1 MMSLTHRIAFRN
13 HHLAAA
19 LYRTAQIRLQL
30 RNGHVAIL
38 VHGINLAIL
47 IEEHREVVD
56 IAINFMMR
64 PRSLGTVRDIHLQAM
79 SVDIRE
85 DIELSVVIPNGWRPD
100 TLSVSL
106 LAIAEIE
113 IIRIIESVETVGR
126 KFPIHQILGMEN
138 HQSRN
143 TVHRGTRQIV
153 ILPHSDNIRVRE
165 FIVKQRICK
174 GTITIISRPRLPF
187 QSLCQNILGCRFFLR
202 RCSQRTAQKSDA
214 TGCK

>member
-1 MMSLTHRIAFRN
+1 MSLTHRITFRN
-13 HHLAAA
+13 DHLAATF
-19 LYRTAQIRLQL
+19 YRTAQIGLQL
-30 RNGHVAIL
+30 RNGYVAIL

-64 PRSLGTVRDIHLQAM
+64 PRTLGTVRDIHLQSM
-79 SVDIRE
+79 PVDIGE
-85 DIELSVVIPNGWRPD
+85 DIELSVVIADGRRPD

-113 IIRIIESVETVGR
+113 IIRIIQSVEAIR
-126 KFPIHQILGMEN
+126 REFPVHQILGMQH
-138 HQSRN
+138 HQSRH
-143 TVHRGTRQIV
+143 TVHRSTCQIV
-153 ILPHSDNIRVRE
+153 ILPHSDNIRVRKL
-165 FIVKQRICK
+165 IIKQRVCK
-174 GTITIISRPRLPF
+174 GTITVISRPRLPF

-202 RCSQRTAQKSDA
+202 RSSQRTAQKSDA

>member
-64 PRSLGTVRDIHLQAM
+64 PRPLGTIRDIHLQAM
-79 SVDIRE
+79 PVDIGE
-85 DIELSVVIPNGWRPD
+85 DIELAVMISDGRRPD

-113 IIRIIESVETVGR
+113 IIRIIKAIEAIGR
-126 KFPIHQILGMEN
+126 ELPIYEILGMEN
-138 HQSRN
+138 HQSRH

-153 ILPHSDNIRVRE
+153 ILPYSDNIRVRKL
-165 FIVKQRICK
+165 IIKQRVCK

-187 QSLCQNILGCRFFLR
+187 QSLCQNLLGCRFFLR

>member
-1 MMSLTHRIAFRN
+1 MMSLPHRIAFRN

-19 LYRTAQIRLQL
+19 LYQTTQIGLQL
-30 RNGHVAIL
+30 CNGHVAIL
-38 VHGINLAIL
+38 VHGINLAII

-56 IAINFMMR
+56 IAINLVMR
-64 PRSLGTVRDIHLQAM
+64 PRTLGTVRDIHLQSM
-79 SVDIRE
+79 PVDIGE
-85 DIELSVVIPNGWRPD
+85 DIELAVMISDGRRPD

-113 IIRIIESVETVGR
+113 IIRIIKAVEAIGR
-126 KFPIHQILGMEN
+126 ELPIYEILGMD
-138 HQSRN
+138 HYQSRN

-153 ILPHSDNIRVRE
+153 ILPHSDDIRVRE
-165 FIVKQRICK
+165 FIVKQRIGK

-202 RCSQRTAQKSDA
+202 RCSQRTA
-214 TGCK
+214 

>member
-1 MMSLTHRIAFRN
+1 MSLTHRIAFRN

-19 LYRTAQIRLQL
+19 LYRTTQIGLQF

-64 PRSLGTVRDIHLQAM
+64 PRTLGTVRDIHLQAM
-79 SVDIRE
+79 SVDIGE
-85 DIELSVVIPNGWRPD
+85 DIELSVVIADGRRPD

-113 IIRIIESVETVGR
+113 IIRIIKAVETIGR
-126 KFPIHQILGMEN
+126 ELPIYEILGMEH
-138 HQSRN
+138 HQSRH
-143 TVHRGTRQIV
+143 TVHRSTCQIV
-153 ILPHSDNIRVRE
+153 ILPYSDNIRIRKL
-165 FIVKQRICK
+165 IIKQRIGK
-174 GTITIISRPRLPF
+174 GTITIICRPRLPF

-202 RCSQRTAQKSDA
+202 RSSQRTAQKSDA